1 MPQTVSL
8 RRSGDGPRRRA
19 HVCNFATAEELVEDS
34 GMTSLRRSPEKI
46 RLPLGF
52 SFSAVAAGI
61 KVSGRPD
68 LALVD
73 VWGRAPLRQAQGRL
87 SPVQAQR
94 SLAAAGG
101 ATAAAL
107 FTKNRVVAAPVEV
120 GRASLLATGG
130 RIRAVVVNSGNANCA
145 TGRAGIQACEG
156 VCREAGKLFGVPATE
171 IFPSST
177 GIIGVRLPAEKIRAK
192 LPELVVLAA
201 RSPSQRGVLAFAHA
215 IMTTDTRAKI
225 ASARFR
231 VNARDVTVLGVAK
244 GAGMIHPQL
253 ATMLVYLFTDVGAS
267 PRDLQSL
274 LREACDQSLNCM
286 SIDGDTS
293 TNDTVLLVASGA
305 SGTRVK
311 DVRVRKKMSA
321 ALTAVCQSLAEQI
334 VSDGEGV
341 QHVIRLFVEQA
352 RGREEALLV
361 ARTIAHSMLVKTAW
375 AGADP
380 NWGRILAA
388 VGRCGA
394 PIDPSRVQIFIGSQ
408 KVCRNGVACS
418 FNERQAHRSLAQPVS
433 DIRVQL
439 RRGQHSVRFLTADLT
454 AEYVRINADYST

>member
-1 MPQTVSL
+1 
-8 RRSGDGPRRRA
+8 
-19 HVCNFATAEELVEDS
+19 
-34 GMTSLRRSPEKI
+34 MTSLRRSPEKI

-68 LALVD
+68 LALVE
-73 VWGRAPLRQAQGRL
+73 VEGRAPSL
-87 SPVQAQR
+87 VQAER
-94 SLAAAGG
+94 SSAAAGG

-120 GRASLLATGG
+120 GRAALLSTGG
-130 RIRAVVVNSGNANCA
+130 YVRAVVVNSGNANCA
-145 TGRAGIQACEG
+145 TGRAGIQACER
-156 VCREAGKLFGVPATE
+156 VCREAGKLFGVPAAE
-171 IFPSST
+171 VFPSST
-177 GIIGVRLPAEKIRAK
+177 GIIGVQLPAEKIRAK
-192 LPELVVLAA
+192 LPELIAA
-201 RSPSQRGVLAFAHA
+201 RSASERGVLAFAHA
-215 IMTTDTRAKI
+215 ILTTDTRPKL

-231 VNARDVTVLGVAK
+231 TASKEVTVLGIAK

-267 PRDLQSL
+267 ARELQPL
-274 LREACDQSLNCM
+274 LRAACDQSLNCM

-293 TNDTVLLVASGA
+293 TNDTVLLLASGA
-305 SGTRVK
+305 SGARVK
-311 DVRVRKKMSA
+311 DVRTRKKLSA

-352 RGREEALLV
+352 RSREEALLV
-361 ARTIAHSMLVKTAW
+361 ARTIAHSALVKTAW

-394 PIDPSRVQIFIGSQ
+394 PIDPSRVQIFIGTQ
-408 KVCRNGVACS
+408 KVCRNGIACM
-418 FNERQAHRSLAQPVS
+418 FNERQAHRNLAQPVC
-433 DIRVQL
+433 DVRVQL
-439 RRGQHSVRFLTADLT
+439 GRRGQHSVRFLTTDLT